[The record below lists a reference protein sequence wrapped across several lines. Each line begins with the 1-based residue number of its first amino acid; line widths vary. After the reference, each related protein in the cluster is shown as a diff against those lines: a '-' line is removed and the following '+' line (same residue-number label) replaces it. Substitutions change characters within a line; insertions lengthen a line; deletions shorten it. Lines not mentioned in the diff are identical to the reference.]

1 MKPGWL
7 VFRIVG
13 EEEKKRGNDRA
24 PAVVANF
31 CDFLFKRS

>member
-1 MKPGWL
+1 MKLGRL
-7 VFRIVG
+7 VFRNVG
-13 EEEKKRGNDRA
+13 EEEGKRGNDWA